1 MFNTSNFLGS
11 LHQRIFLTFFD
22 KRKSQK
28 RCKIMLKSASE
39 RLIPAVLPFDISY
52 LRVPDGAPYVL
63 IMPVS
68 ASTFARFTM

>member
-1 MFNTSNFLGS
+1 
-11 LHQRIFLTFFD
+11 
-22 KRKSQK
+22 
-28 RCKIMLKSASE
+28 MLKSASE

-68 ASTFARFTM
+68 ASGIARFTM